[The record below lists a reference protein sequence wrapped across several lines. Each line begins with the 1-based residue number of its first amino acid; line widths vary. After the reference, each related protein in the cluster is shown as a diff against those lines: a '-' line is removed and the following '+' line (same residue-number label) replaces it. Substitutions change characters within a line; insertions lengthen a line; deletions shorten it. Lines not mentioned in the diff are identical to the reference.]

1 MNYRWETISIIKKE
15 FYKIFDIGLI
25 EKRHENSKVT
35 SNFTRIFSPDWV
47 NIIPI
52 TAEGKVILIEQFRH
66 GTDEFTIEIPGGLIE
81 KGEEPILAAK
91 RECEEE
97 TGFSS
102 EIEPVFFG
110 QVEPNPAFMD
120 NKCFTYLWEGCKFS
134 NSQNFDEHEEIR
146 VFEVEIDEVFEMV
159 KNGKINHSI
168 VLNALFYYKL
178 YLEKQNS

>member
-1 MNYRWETISIIKKE
+1 MIYRWETISIIKKE
-15 FYKIFDIGLI
+15 FYKIFEIGLI

-35 SNFTRIFSPDWV
+35 SHFTKIFSSNWV

-52 TAEGKVILIEQFRH
+52 TNKGKIILIEQFRH

-81 KGEEPILAAK
+81 KGEEPIIAAQ

-97 TGFSS
+97 TGYSS
-102 EIEPVFFG
+102 QLKPIFLG

-120 NKCFTYLWEGCKFS
+120 NKCYTFLWEGCTLTK
-134 NSQNFDEHEEIR
+134 SQNFDEHEEIKIM
-146 VFEVEIDEVFEMV
+146 EVEIDEVFEMV

-178 YLEKQNS
+178 YLENQKN

>member
-1 MNYRWETISIIKKE
+1 MIYRWDTISVIKKE
-15 FYKIFDIGLI
+15 FYKIFEIGLI
-25 EKRHENSKVT
+25 EKKHEKSNVT
-35 SNFTRIFSPDWV
+35 SQFTKIFSLNWV

-81 KGEEPILAAK
+81 EVENPIFAAK

-97 TGFSS
+97 TGYSS
-102 EIEPVFFG
+102 EIEPIFLG
-110 QVEPNPAFMD
+110 LVEPNPAFMD
-120 NKCFTYLWEGCKFS
+120 NKCYTFLWEGCKFTKP
-134 NSQNFDEHEEIR
+134 QNFDEHEEIN
-146 VFEVEIDEVFEMV
+146 VMEVGIDEVFEMV

-178 YLEKQNS
+178 YLENQKN